1 MDSLD
6 EVKSAIDRHIAL
18 ETVGIFKSI
27 KRVIRSIA
35 FKALGP
41 FISNQQAI
49 NMSLLHI
56 LESHAK
62 ELAMRRAQSRAEVIQ
77 ATELLREIRILNA
90 RVESLQELVD
100 APKRAGSM
108 TD

>member
-6 EVKSAIDRHIAL
+6 EVKNAIACEIKL
-18 ETVGIFKSI
+18 EAVGVFKSL

-77 ATELLREIRILNA
+77 ATDLLREIRILNA